1 MTKHIVLA
9 LALFANLTACAT
21 EPAPQALDVESDTSA
36 FTLDHRGFFDDG
48 IRWWTASSGPLL
60 HGRLGTPRLTR
71 DHRSPPL
78 VHQAHEGPGA
88 PPLVHSAQEGPGA
101 PLVHPAARQS
111 DGTAEH
117 TSWLAAAPEAPVA
130 IPELRAYVGELD
142 VGAATM
148 SGDEWSIQLPVGA
161 IDRDDV
167 QVVLE
172 LASDPPA
179 VRVQTFGYDPTLP
192 RLPRPIQ

>member
-1 MTKHIVLA
+1 VH
-9 LALFANLTACAT
+9 
-21 EPAPQALDVESDTSA
+21 PAQYGDGPQ
-36 FTLDHRGFFDDG
+36 
-48 IRWWTASSGPLL
+48 
-60 HGRLGTPRLTR
+60 
-71 DHRSPPL
+71 
-78 VHQAHEGPGA
+78 
-88 PPLVHSAQEGPGA
+88 LVHSAQVADTTAGQPSRLADAPGA
-101 PLVHPAARQS
+101 PLP
-111 DGTAEH
+111 
-117 TSWLAAAPEAPVA
+117 

-148 SGDEWSIQLPVGA
+148 SGDEWSIQLPEGA